1 MRGRKRDRKR
11 EKERDGERVFVWLCE
26 REIQADSLYMCL
38 GEWQRDSVCEK
49 ETAREIIREK
59 AKGKERKHLNG

>member
-1 MRGRKRDRKR
+1 M
-11 EKERDGERVFVWLCE
+11 CE
-26 REIQADSLYMCL
+26 REIQAVSLYMCL